1 MTEKIQQQEKQATEF
16 DELSDEA
23 LDRAP
28 DGVPPACCY
37 FSSGGGGWVRPRP
50 PRDKS

>member
-1 MTEKIQQQEKQATEF
+1 MIERIQQQEQQAAEV

-28 DGVPPACCY
+28 DGVPLACTY

>member
-1 MTEKIQQQEKQATEF
+1 MNERIEPQEQQAVEV

-28 DGVPPACCY
+28 ERGSPFCTY
-37 FSSGGGGWVRPRP
+37 LTSGGGGWVRPRAP
-50 PRDKS
+50 SDKS